1 MSYLEKKLD
10 DELALE
16 LEIERMRGGLQ
27 VMGHMEDPDMKEEI
41 EKTKEKLKEKEEES
55 EFQASLYQAL
65 VVKHCYT
72 NDELQD
78 ARKALIRVTNSQPN
92 DSSVSALPFDIM
104 ILTMSLSYQEFNARV
119 GSTW

>member
-1 MSYLEKKLD
+1 MFWQREKDELRERVKKLEKKLD

-55 EFQASLYQAL
+55 EFQESLYQAL
-65 VVKHCYT
+65 VVKHGYT

-78 ARKALIRVTNSQPN
+78 ARKALIRVSNSHPLSLCL
-92 DSSVSALPFDIM
+92 SSCKGKKCFAI
-104 ILTMSLSYQEFNARV
+104 
-119 GSTW
+119 

>member
-1 MSYLEKKLD
+1 MEKKLD
-10 DELALE
+10 DELARE

-55 EFQASLYQAL
+55 EYQESLYQAL
-65 VVKHCYT
+65 VVKHGYT

-78 ARKALIRVTNSQPN
+78 ARKALIRVSN
-92 DSSVSALPFDIM
+92 
-104 ILTMSLSYQEFNARV
+104 SLSLSLFPL
-119 GSTW
+119 SI